1 MGIPDRIILTLY
13 TVLMAVVSVLVT
25 LCSLNVFPHRV
36 ITHFIESIPGNWI
49 YAVGGVII
57 FLVSLRLLVA
67 GIGCTGSNSLMLT
80 ENKTGN
86 IHIGKGAL
94 EDYIA
99 RLAEEI
105 YGIYNVKAMVKLE
118 EEVITVRINASIETG
133 INIPEVSAEVKENIR
148 DSVKKVTGIEVK
160 EIEMFFKQIKA
171 KEVRE

>member
-1 MGIPDRIILTLY
+1 
-13 TVLMAVVSVLVT
+13 MAVVSILAT

-36 ITHFIESIPGNWI
+36 LTQFIESIPGNWI

-67 GIGCTGSNSLMLT
+67 GIGFTGSNSLKLT
-80 ENKTGN
+80 ESKTGD
-86 IHIGKGAL
+86 IHLGKSAL

-105 YGIYNVKAMVKLE
+105 YGIYNVKAMVKLDE
-118 EEVITVRINASIETG
+118 DVITVRVNASIETG
-133 INIPEVSAEVKENIR
+133 INIPETSAEVKENVR
-148 DSVKKVTGIEVK
+148 ESVKKVTGIEVK